1 MSKLLIEPHYFGCL
15 EYFALIQN
23 YEKIEFEVCD
33 SFKKQTYR
41 NRAYVLGANK
51 VQSLN
56 VPLKFSNGTPTKE
69 VKVDYSQRWIKDH
82 WGAIYS
88 SYGKAPFF
96 EFFADDF
103 HAVWTERNEFLVDL
117 NSRIF
122 SLCLK
127 ILGIKTENTTTEI
140 FEKEANADRADFRN
154 TIQPKNPF
162 SDRNIYRSYTY
173 SQLFGDNFVPNLS
186 IIDLI
191 MCEGPRASEI
201 LASSYRGNK

>member
-127 ILGIKTENTTTEI
+127 ILGIKIENTSTEI

-162 SDRNIYRSYTY
+162 SDRNIYHSYPY

>member
-1 MSKLLIEPHYFGCL
+1 MKTLLIAPHYIGNL

-23 YEKIEFEVCD
+23 YEKIQLEVCD

-41 NRAYVLGANK
+41 NRAYVLGSNK
-51 VQSLN
+51 VLSLN
-56 VPLKFSNGTPTKE
+56 IPLKFSNGTSTKD
-69 VKVDYSQRWIKDH
+69 VRVDHSQRWVKDH

-96 EFFADDF
+96 EFFAEDF
-103 HAVWTERNEFLVDL
+103 VKILEGKIDFLVDL
-117 NSRIF
+117 NTQF
-122 SLCLK
+122 LNLCLK
-127 ILGIKTENTTTEI
+127 ILGFKIEISTTEV
-140 FEKEANADRADFRN
+140 FENESLSAHSDYRN
-154 TIQPKNPF
+154 TIQPKKPF
-162 SDRNIYRSYTY
+162 SDRNIYHPYPY
-173 SQLFGDNFVPNLS
+173 SQLFGDSFAPNLS